1 MKARLPQ
8 GYQNSAPNMN
18 QMVRKA
24 QKMQEDIGKIQ
35 EELAVKEFTKQVGG
49 GAIELVMTGDKQ
61 LKSVTIKPEV
71 VDPEDIEML
80 QELSSVVKTCSLCG
94 LGKTATNPV
103 LSTLKYFK
111 DEYIAH
117 IVDKKCPAGAC
128 RSLCTMW
135 IDPLKCIGCTKC
147 ARNCP
152 VGAITGEL
160 RKPHKIDPEKCIK
173 CRECKNG
180 CPKHAIKEV

>member
-49 GAIELVMTGDKQ
+49 GAIELVMTGE
-61 LKSVTIKPEV
+61 SVTIKPEV

-80 QELSSVVKTCSLCG
+80 QDLIISGVNEIL
-94 LGKTATNPV
+94 
-103 LSTLKYFK
+103 
-111 DEYIAH
+111 
-117 IVDKKCPAGAC
+117 
-128 RSLCTMW
+128 
-135 IDPLKCIGCTKC
+135 
-147 ARNCP
+147 
-152 VGAITGEL
+152 
-160 RKPHKIDPEKCIK
+160 
-173 CRECKNG
+173 
-180 CPKHAIKEV
+180 KEVDDYGAAEMEKVTGGVSFPGFI